1 MQSLARDKKKQ
12 IEQKSLFCDKVRN
25 YEERELES
33 GMLQPNDLKTH
44 ILGLLSRN
52 GNRGRVE
59 NVTQTVTEGIDHESL
74 DPRLREWL
82 KEHHNSPHFLLD

>member
-1 MQSLARDKKKQ
+1 MPPLVRGKKKP

-25 YEERELES
+25 HEERELES
-33 GMLQPNDLKTH
+33 GMLQPDDLKTQ

-59 NVTQTVTEGIDHESL
+59 NVTQTVTEALIMSH
-74 DPRLREWL
+74 
-82 KEHHNSPHFLLD
+82 